1 MSLKIPQEEVIM
13 SQDEL
18 LNNYENEKEQT
29 EIQAE
34 ARLRGSGTKVSGI
47 ARNHVT
53 SGEVSQEIQLNRE
66 KSNRNIEKIMELIG
80 SERLIFFSDAVIAI
94 SLTLLILPLLTAVQ
108 GATDYALTATEFLS
122 ENKDLFLAFALSFL
136 VVNLYWR
143 AHDRLFHYVRK
154 YSEGIRRLNN
164 FFLFF
169 IVLLP
174 VNTSISQQLDTEE
187 GSVLAHV
194 LYVSN
199 LLLID
204 IILLV
209 MNVLVRKDPRM
220 WNPNHEPPTS
230 LGLLILLAGLIIL
243 AMTMVVVCLV
253 PNPAV
258 LNILFS
264 LVLLNPLVY
273 ILHRRGNT
281 VDHFGKMI
289 DYCIG
294 K

>member
-136 VVNLYWR
+136 VVNLYW
-143 AHDRLFHYVRK
+143 
-154 YSEGIRRLNN
+154 
-164 FFLFF
+164 
-169 IVLLP
+169 
-174 VNTSISQQLDTEE
+174 
-187 GSVLAHV
+187 
-194 LYVSN
+194 
-199 LLLID
+199 
-204 IILLV
+204 
-209 MNVLVRKDPRM
+209 
-220 WNPNHEPPTS
+220 
-230 LGLLILLAGLIIL
+230 
-243 AMTMVVVCLV
+243 
-253 PNPAV
+253 
-258 LNILFS
+258 
-264 LVLLNPLVY
+264 
-273 ILHRRGNT
+273 
-281 VDHFGKMI
+281 
-289 DYCIG
+289 
-294 K
+294 